1 MTKKQ
6 WQYLLLLPALLL
18 VLTGCGSSSDDED
31 EDDLSAQCPTTST
44 ITDADEVLTE
54 IVYTALTESPDAGD
68 TVGSATSTSKN
79 EIVTGSLTGTGSPS
93 CTDCWDY
100 YSFDV
105 TAGDELE
112 ITLTGDN
119 GTNFDI
125 ILLKT
130 SDESFIDQS
139 LNSTSFDKII
149 YTVESGITS
158 LTVYVEAV
166 TQSVGNYS
174 LTITSFTDATPIT
187 PSTSELNGKIT
198 DATNGTALSGASIKL
213 RACGQK
219 TGDVL
224 ASDTSDGS
232 GNYNIDITTGTYTA
246 EVSLDGY
253 TSEFTTIAL
262 TADEDSI
269 KNFPL
274 NEQLAEGETRI
285 VLSWG
290 ATPSDLDSHIQVP
303 KATSGTTEI
312 SYRNRSEEGTALDVD
327 DAGGFGP
334 ETITIS
340 TANAGTYTYWVQDY
354 SNKGS
359 TTSTALANSGAEVK
373 VYNSSGL
380 AKTFTVPNT
389 AGDKW
394 NVFTMDGT
402 TGAITTVNTITSP
415 Q

>member
-18 VLTGCGSSSDDED
+18 VLTGCGSSSDDDD

-54 IVYTALTESPDAGD
+54 IVYTSVNETADPNESLSETQAI
-68 TVGSATSTSKN
+68 SLN
-79 EIVTGSLTGTGSPS
+79 NIVTGNLSWPSGQVCSDCDDFYSISSLTEG
-93 CTDCWDY
+93 Y
-100 YSFDV
+100 EIEIEL
-105 TAGDELE
+105 TAAS
-112 ITLTGDN
+112 
-119 GTNFDI
+119 GTNFD
-125 ILLKT
+125 LLLHDG
-130 SDESFIDQS
+130 SSYSE
-139 LNSTSFDKII
+139 TSFDSTSNEKITYI
-149 YTVESGITS
+149 VPSGVSSITLLVQSAITGSSGEYT
-158 LTVYVEAV
+158 LTV
-166 TQSVGNYS
+166 
-174 LTITSFTDATPIT
+174 TSYDAATPIT

-198 DATNGTALSGASIKL
+198 DASSGDVLQGASIQL
-213 RACGQK
+213 RACGEK
-219 TGDVL
+219 TSDVL
-224 ASDTSDGS
+224 ASDTSDAS

-274 NEQLAEGETRI
+274 NEQLAAGETRI

-303 KATSGTTEI
+303 KATTGTTEI

-340 TANAGTYTYWVQDY
+340 TANTGTYTYWVQDY

-373 VYNSSGL
+373 VYNEDGL
-380 AKTFTVPNT
+380 AKTFTVPSG
-389 AGDKW
+389 AGNKW
-394 NVFTMDGT
+394 NVFTMNGD
-402 TGAITTVNTITSP
+402 TGAITTVNTIE
-415 Q
+415 

>member
-18 VLTGCGSSSDDED
+18 VLTGCGSSSDDDD
-31 EDDLSAQCPTTST
+31 EDDLSAQCPATST

-68 TVGSATSTSKN
+68 TVGTATSTSKN
-79 EIVTGSLTGTGSPS
+79 EIVTGTLTGGGSV
-93 CTDCWDY
+93 DRWDY

-112 ITLTGDN
+112 ISLTGDT

-130 SDESFIDQS
+130 SDESSIDQS
-139 LNSTSFDKII
+139 LNSTSFDKIL

-158 LTVYVEAV
+158 LTVYVETAN
-166 TQSVGNYS
+166 TSASNAGNYT

-232 GNYNIDITTGTYTA
+232 GNYSIDITTGTYTA

-290 ATPSDLDSHIQVP
+290 ATPSDLDSHLQVP
-303 KATSGTTEI
+303 RATPNTGNAEI
-312 SYRNRSEEGTALDVD
+312 SYQNRSEEGAALDVD

-340 TANAGTYTYWVQDY
+340 TANTGTYTYWVQDY

-380 AKTFTVPNT
+380 AKTFTVPNS

-402 TGAITTVNTITSP
+402 TGAITTVNTID
-415 Q
+415 